1 MNMQSY
7 KKESKEILLNN
18 TYKLKR
24 ILKTETK
31 NQYQSYIDSK
41 NNSTKKNQDYIIL
54 NLSNISNN
62 ILYHKSMTIKKAIIN
77 SKIKTDKT
85 PLKIRQIKHKN
96 LTKKDLSNFNL
107 SNFEPKC
114 SKKNY
119 NLNSSKKQIK
129 QQQQIKKIK
138 K

>member
-31 NQYQSYIDSK
+31 NQCQSYINSK

-54 NLSNISNN
+54 NLSNYI
-62 ILYHKSMTIKKAIIN
+62 
-77 SKIKTDKT
+77 
-85 PLKIRQIKHKN
+85 
-96 LTKKDLSNFNL
+96 
-107 SNFEPKC
+107 
-114 SKKNY
+114 
-119 NLNSSKKQIK
+119 
-129 QQQQIKKIK
+129 
-138 K
+138 

>member
-31 NQYQSYIDSK
+31 NQCQNYIDSK

-77 SKIKTDKT
+77 SKITTDKT

-96 LTKKDLSNFNL
+96 LTKKIYQILIYL
-107 SNFEPKC
+107 I
-114 SKKNY
+114 
-119 NLNSSKKQIK
+119 LNQNVLKRTI
-129 QQQQIKKIK
+129 I
-138 K
+138 